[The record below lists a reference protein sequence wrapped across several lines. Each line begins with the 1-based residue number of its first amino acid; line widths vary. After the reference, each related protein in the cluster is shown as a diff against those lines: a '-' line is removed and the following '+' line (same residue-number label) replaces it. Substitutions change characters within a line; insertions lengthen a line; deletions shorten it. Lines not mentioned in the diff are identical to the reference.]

1 MCKIKTML
9 IRAILLSYR
18 NKECHHPTAVA
29 TIINFHPTSLHPPR
43 AQVSNHFNSCPT
55 ICMTYLN
62 LNKALNFE
70 LILNLN
76 KKKWLEIKFIFQ
88 ILKQNLWLN
97 TDRVP
102 STQWVWCK
110 YIHIVLTWTR
120 HTQDHIYLN
129 KIEVIWIIITILSSL
144 CTEVKDKQCLLAAK
158 VRVCRLNSYN
168 KSHTIFNTLSCI
180 TTKTVKAILL
190 CYCHCTGKADGLP
203 CSFTMLLTS

>member
-18 NKECHHPTAVA
+18 NKECHQPTAVA

-102 STQWVWCK
+102 STQWYGVNI
-110 YIHIVLTWTR
+110 YISCWRGPDTLKIIYTW
-120 HTQDHIYLN
+120 IKL
-129 KIEVIWIIITILSSL
+129 
-144 CTEVKDKQCLLAAK
+144 
-158 VRVCRLNSYN
+158 
-168 KSHTIFNTLSCI
+168 KSFE
-180 TTKTVKAILL
+180 
-190 CYCHCTGKADGLP
+190 
-203 CSFTMLLTS
+203 